1 MLCSVVLGVNI
12 LRCRAILAVH
22 QISAVMSSLPWCS
35 GEGST
40 NLLSQDILTS
50 RHRHHHRLSPRC
62 TLSVKGQRHS
72 RCAIAEALSLLCSSC
87 SHLVSPVSTDR

>member
-40 NLLSQDILTS
+40 NLLPAIVTTTAFHL
-50 RHRHHHRLSPRC
+50 
-62 TLSVKGQRHS
+62 VAHS
-72 RCAIAEALSLLCSSC
+72 RSKANAIRDARSQKL
-87 SHLVSPVSTDR
+87 